1 MKFTKRKSWCKC
13 AYDIA
18 LIFLTFSD
26 LLGDLGNKTEKI
38 EIEMK
43 EMRETLSSLTT
54 TVEKSTNEGWL
65 QKKSYSRIN
74 WTNDGDSVNLST

>member
-1 MKFTKRKSWCKC
+1 MLGLHFHLISIFCLHHAKC

-74 WTNDGDSVNLST
+74 

>member
-1 MKFTKRKSWCKC
+1 MTLRLSF
-13 AYDIA
+13 Y
-18 LIFLTFSD
+18 
-26 LLGDLGNKTEKI
+26 DLGNKTEKI

-65 QKKSYSRIN
+65 QKRA
-74 WTNDGDSVNLST
+74 THG